1 MEEFG
6 YINEEGYLVSKFLEP
21 LEVKYRDDDGTIKS
35 KILSISDQLQE
46 MDDYWKPVDRID
58 DNLMIPDDPDYVI
71 IPMPY
76 DAGNR
81 IAYRYEKRFDIQK
94 VRSEIRE
101 LKGRL
106 SKGDYKI
113 VKCYE
118 ASLLGNPLPY
128 DISKLHTERQAQR
141 DRINELE
148 TKL

>member
-81 IAYRYEKRFDIQK
+81 IAYRYEKQFDIQK

-106 SKGDYKI
+106 SEGDYKI